1 MTTKVAPH
9 AQLPLIQV
17 SGSIAFDTIMVFE
30 GRFKDHILSDQVH
43 MLNVAFLTPQMRQ
56 EFGGCAANIAYG
68 LVGLGAQVAILGALG
83 RDGHAYNER
92 LTELGVDMGKAFVS
106 EDHYTAQ
113 AFITTDLDD
122 NQITAFHPGAMEVAW
137 QSQVITDRHGLGI
150 VSPNGKQAMLGHA
163 EAFAAAG
170 IPFVFDPGQG
180 LPMFSKQDLLG
191 ILGKASWL
199 AVNDYEGEMLSRCI
213 EMPLSEARGLL
224 WPHPTGGVVI
234 TRGAQGVRVIAHDRE
249 ESLPAMRV
257 DNPVDPTGCGDAFRA
272 GLLWALSEG
281 YDLTSSCR
289 AGVIM
294 GGIKVQ
300 SRGAQNH
307 LVDRN
312 QILAV
317 LS

>member
-1 MTTKVAPH
+1 MSLTSVSPARP
-9 AQLPLIQV
+9 PLIQV

-30 GRFKDHILSDQVH
+30 GRFKDQILSDQVH

-68 LVGLGAQVAILGALG
+68 LAGLGAEVSILGALG
-83 RDGHAYNER
+83 RDGHGYHGR
-92 LTELGVDMGKAFVS
+92 LVSLGIDMGRAFVS

-137 QSQVITDRHGLGI
+137 QSQIVPDRHGLGI

-163 EAFAAAG
+163 RAFAAAG

-180 LPMFSKQDLLG
+180 LPMFSKQELLDV
-191 ILGKASWL
+191 LRTASWL

-213 EMPLSEARGLL
+213 GMPLAEVRSLL
-224 WPHPTGGVVI
+224 WPHPTGGVVV
-234 TRGAQGVRVIAHDRE
+234 TRGAQGVRVIGHDGE
-249 ESLPAMRV
+249 DSLPAVPV
-257 DNPVDPTGCGDAFRA
+257 DQPVDPTGCGDAFRA

-281 YDLTSSCR
+281 RDLLVSAR
-289 AGVIM
+289 AGVVM

-307 LVDRN
+307 VVDRN
-312 QILAV
+312 QILAA